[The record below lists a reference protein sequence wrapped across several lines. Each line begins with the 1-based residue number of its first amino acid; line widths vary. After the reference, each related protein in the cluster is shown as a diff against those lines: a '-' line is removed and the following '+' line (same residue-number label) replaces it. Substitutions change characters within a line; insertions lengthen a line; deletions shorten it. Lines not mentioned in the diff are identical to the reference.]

1 MVSTSTL
8 DKTIELICKGS
19 NHNRTLIISEKENKV
34 YLPYTTDEL
43 ETYLKYYPE
52 SYSTVEDVVRKEFI
66 LPVTVFSEHPYKSRF
81 VETYNLMRNRE
92 EKNIIIS
99 LIYAIIL
106 FGMKKLNPAI
116 IAACKTKRELEKYI
130 DCLKDNHLE
139 NFKIF
144 NTVYES
150 VNM

>member
-1 MVSTSTL
+1 MISTNNL
-8 DKTIELICKGS
+8 DKMIELICKGS

-43 ETYLKYYPE
+43 EMYLKCYPE
-52 SYSTVEDVVRKEFI
+52 SYTTLEDVVRKEFI
-66 LPVTVFSEHPYKSRF
+66 LPVTTFSEHPYKARF

-92 EKNIIIS
+92 DQNVIIS

-106 FGMKKLNPAI
+106 SGMKKLNPAI
-116 IAACKTKRELEKYI
+116 IAACKTKEELKRYI
-130 DCLKDNHLE
+130 DCLKDNNLE

-150 VNM
+150 INM